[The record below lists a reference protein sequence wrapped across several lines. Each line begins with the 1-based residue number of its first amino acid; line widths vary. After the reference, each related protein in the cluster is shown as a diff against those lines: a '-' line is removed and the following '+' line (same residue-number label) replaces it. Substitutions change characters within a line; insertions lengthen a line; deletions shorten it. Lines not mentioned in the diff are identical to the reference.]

1 MEQWIREGRLTING
15 RTAELGDRA
24 GEDDL
29 IKLDGKKLYLRP
41 DARRR
46 TRVLAYHKPAGEI
59 CSRSD
64 PAGRPTV
71 FDRLPRLKEGRWIAV
86 GRLDINTSGLLLL
99 TTDGDLAN
107 RLMHP
112 SSQVEREYAVR
123 VLGEVSRETLDNLRR
138 GVMLEDGPASFQ
150 SIRSAGGEGANQWF
164 HVVLKEGRNREVRRL
179 WESQGLQVSRLIRVR
194 FGDCH
199 LRRGLKAGH
208 WDELEGDAVDALR
221 ASVGLPADDRP
232 CSQKET
238 RWPRRTVKRGRRRR

>member
-1 MEQWIREGRLTING
+1 M
-15 RTAELGDRA
+15 LGDRA

-29 IKLDGKKLYLRP
+29 IKLDGKRLYLRP
-41 DARRR
+41 ETRRG

-71 FDRLPRLKEGRWIAV
+71 FDRLPRLKDGRWIAV

-123 VLGEVSRETLDNLRR
+123 VLGEVTREILDNLRH
-138 GVMLEDGPASFQ
+138 GVMLEDGLASFQ
-150 SIRSAGGEGANQWF
+150 SVRAAGGEGANQWF
-164 HVVLKEGRNREVRRL
+164 HVILKEGRNREVRRL
-179 WESQGLQVSRLIRVR
+179 WESQGLRVSRLIRVR
-194 FGDCH
+194 FGDCR
-199 LRRGLKAGH
+199 LRRGLKAGD
-208 WDELEGDAVDALR
+208 WDEFERDAVDALR
-221 ASVGLPADDRP
+221 AAVGLSPEIQPRP
-232 CSQKET
+232 VKET
-238 RWPRRTVKRGRRRR
+238 RWPRRTVRKRGRRKS

>member
-1 MEQWIREGRLTING
+1 M
-15 RTAELGDRA
+15 LGDRA

-29 IKLDGKKLYLRP
+29 IKLDGKRLYLRP
-41 DARRR
+41 EARRR
-46 TRVLAYHKPAGEI
+46 TRVLAYHKPPGEI

-123 VLGEVSRETLDNLRR
+123 VLGEVTREILDNLRH
-138 GVMLEDGPASFQ
+138 GVMLEDGLASFQ
-150 SIRSAGGEGANQWF
+150 SVRAAGGEGANQWF
-164 HVVLKEGRNREVRRL
+164 HVILKEGRNREVRRL
-179 WESQGLQVSRLIRVR
+179 WESQGLRVSRLIRVR
-194 FGDCH
+194 FGDCR
-199 LRRGLKAGH
+199 LRRGLKAGD
-208 WDELEGDAVDALR
+208 WDEFERDAVDALR
-221 ASVGLPADDRP
+221 AAVGLSPDIQSRP
-232 CSQKET
+232 EKET
-238 RWPRRTVKRGRRRR
+238 RWPRRTVRKRGRRKR

>member
-1 MEQWIREGRLTING
+1 MTERLQKLLARKGLGSRRGVEQWIREGRLTLNG
-15 RTAELGDRA
+15 RTAVLGDRA

-29 IKLDGKKLYLRP
+29 IKLDGKRLYLRP
-41 DARRR
+41 EARRR
-46 TRVLAYHKPAGEI
+46 TRVLAYHKPPGEI

-123 VLGEVSRETLDNLRR
+123 VLGEVTREILDNLRH
-138 GVMLEDGPASFQ
+138 G
-150 SIRSAGGEGANQWF
+150 
-164 HVVLKEGRNREVRRL
+164 
-179 WESQGLQVSRLIRVR
+179 
-194 FGDCH
+194 
-199 LRRGLKAGH
+199 
-208 WDELEGDAVDALR
+208 
-221 ASVGLPADDRP
+221 
-232 CSQKET
+232 
-238 RWPRRTVKRGRRRR
+238 